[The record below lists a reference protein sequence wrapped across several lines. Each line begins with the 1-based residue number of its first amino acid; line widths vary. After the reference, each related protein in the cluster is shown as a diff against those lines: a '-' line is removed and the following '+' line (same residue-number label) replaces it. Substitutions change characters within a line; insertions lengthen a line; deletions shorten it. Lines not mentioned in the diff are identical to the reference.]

1 MKLNAFHSIHIPLG
15 GVLCVLLSTACERPI
30 QALEVGSTAQFSTGR
45 EGGGGGRGRAEEP
58 PPAVWDGTQEIV
70 YNEAFNGAN
79 RLVVVAADG
88 ANRAVVFTRQDGDP
102 GVGDA
107 EIAPDGNSIVFHYG
121 AGVYRISRDLVTS
134 DISPPALLFDFDFPT
149 GEPEQTVSPDGTKVA
164 WIGIDPA
171 FESCGPRL
179 STFDL
184 YVRDLA
190 MGKSTRITSN
200 NNCLTEPT
208 VTTKTPAWVSNTEIA
223 VSQRNYL
230 NNNGSDHI
238 EVWDVGTLNDED
250 NDGVIDILVV
260 TENTH
265 SDPPPVIQH
274 WEPLEWAPD
283 AARGVIVKPSPWD
296 LYLVDFSGPTK
307 VSCNITSAIDNA
319 VFEPSLGP
327 DNKIVFRIRTGKTW
341 SLVTGTVGPSC
352 PTSVVLD
359 EPFATE
365 GDGKGTATPTN
376 PHWRRPM

>member
-1 MKLNAFHSIHIPLG
+1 M
-15 GVLCVLLSTACERPI
+15 
-30 QALEVGSTAQFSTGR
+30 AQFSTGR
-45 EGGGGGRGRAEEP
+45 GGGGSGGGAKEP

-79 RLVVVAADG
+79 RLVVVATDG
-88 ANRAVVFTRQDGDP
+88 SNRAVVFMRPNGDP
-102 GVGDA
+102 DVGDA

-149 GEPEQTVSPDGTKVA
+149 SEPEQTVSPDGTKVA

-184 YVRDLA
+184 YIRDLA
-190 MGKSTRITSN
+190 LEKSIRITSN

-208 VTTKTPAWVSNTEIA
+208 ITTKTPAWVSNTMIA

-230 NNNGSDHI
+230 NNDGNDHI
-238 EVWDVGTLNDED
+238 EAWDIGTLDDVD
-250 NDGVIDILVV
+250 NDGVIDTLVG
-260 TENTH
+260 TENKH
-265 SDPPPVIQH
+265 RYRPPAIQH
-274 WEPLEWAPD
+274 WVPLEWAPD
-283 AARGVIVKPSPWD
+283 AERGVIVTPSPWD
-296 LYLVDFSGPTK
+296 LYLVDFSGPTE
-307 VSCNITSAIDNA
+307 VSCNITGAIDNA

-327 DNKIVFRIRTGKTW
+327 GNRIVFRIRTGKKW
-341 SLVTGTVGPSC
+341 SLVTGTVGPGC
-352 PTSVVLD
+352 PTSVTLD
-359 EPFATE
+359 EPFVTE
-365 GDGKGTATPTN
+365 SNGEDAATPTN